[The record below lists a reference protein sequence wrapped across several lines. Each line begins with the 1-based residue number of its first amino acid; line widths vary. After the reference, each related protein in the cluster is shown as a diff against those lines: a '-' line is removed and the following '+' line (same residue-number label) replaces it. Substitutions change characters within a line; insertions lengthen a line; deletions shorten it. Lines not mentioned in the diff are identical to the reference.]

1 MFMKLRVKELC
12 KQKGI
17 TQKELAKVLGV
28 ADLTISRVN
37 SGNASLPML
46 ESIAAALHVPITEL
60 FAAQTDCKITCPHCG
75 ATLRVMVECET
86 PQGLQPQP

>member
-1 MFMKLRVKELC
+1 MNLRVKELC

-17 TQKELAKVLGV
+17 TQKELAAKAGITPVGLSKALKGNT
-28 ADLTISRVN
+28 TIST
-37 SGNASLPML
+37 LQY
-46 ESIAAALHVPITEL
+46 IAAALHVPITEL

-75 ATLRVMVECET
+75 ATLRVMVEEET